1 MALRFFASL
10 RMTGNGEFVEK
21 QSWGISRLKKN
32 LLIVNEIFVI
42 ILFRKNL
49 VSEPQRELWRNK
61 CPRIMIQPTKR
72 FMNVCFTVGISLLK
86 HK

>member
-49 VSEPQRELWRNK
+49 VSEPQRGMGEINAPGL
-61 CPRIMIQPTKR
+61 
-72 FMNVCFTVGISLLK
+72 
-86 HK
+86 